1 MTTTKLNRRRF
12 LAAMGIGSAAAAAAA
27 VANRKGDENSKRKS
41 TAVPSGKGYQLTE
54 HVRRYYET
62 TKV

>member
-1 MTTTKLNRRRF
+1 MTTSKLNRRKF
-12 LAAMGIGSAAAAAAA
+12 LTAMGLGGAAVAAA
-27 VANRKGDENSKRKS
+27 VATGQGGESKKQKP
-41 TAVPSGKGYQLTE
+41 AAAQGKGYQLTE

>member
-1 MTTTKLNRRRF
+1 MKATRLNRRQF
-12 LAAMGIGSAAAAAAA
+12 LTTVGIGGAAAAAA
-27 VANRKGDENSKRKS
+27 VATRQASEGAQQKPASSRQ
-41 TAVPSGKGYQLTE
+41 GKGYQVTE

>member
-1 MTTTKLNRRRF
+1 MTTSKLNRRRF
-12 LAAMGIGSAAAAAAA
+12 LTAIGLGGAAAAAA
-27 VANRKGDENSKRKS
+27 VVARQGGE
-41 TAVPSGKGYQLTE
+41 PGKQKPAAASQGRGYQLTE

>member
-1 MTTTKLNRRRF
+1 MSTRLSRRKF
-12 LAAMGIGSAAAAAAA
+12 LATVGVGGAAAAA
-27 VANRKGDENSKRKS
+27 VVVTKGGEQKARSENGQAARQ
-41 TAVPSGKGYQLTE
+41 GQGYQLTE

>member
-1 MTTTKLNRRRF
+1 MTTRKLNRRRF
-12 LAAMGIGSAAAAAAA
+12 LTALGIGGAAAAAA
-27 VANRKGDENSKRKS
+27 VVTREGGETRKQKP
-41 TAVPSGKGYQLTE
+41 AAAPQGKGYQLTE

>member
-12 LAAMGIGSAAAAAAA
+12 LTAMGLGSVAAAAA
-27 VANRKGDENSKRKS
+27 VVTRQGGENTDKK
-41 TAVPSGKGYQLTE
+41 TAATSQGKGYQLTE

>member
-1 MTTTKLNRRRF
+1 MTTSKLNRRKF
-12 LAAMGIGSAAAAAAA
+12 LTAMGIGSAAAAAAVVTRQA
-27 VANRKGDENSKRKS
+27 GENNKKKPAAAAQGR
-41 TAVPSGKGYQLTE
+41 GYQLTE

>member
-1 MTTTKLNRRRF
+1 MTTSKLNRRRF
-12 LAAMGIGSAAAAAAA
+12 LAAMGLGSAAAAAA
-27 VANRKGDENSKRKS
+27 VATRKS
-41 TAVPSGKGYQLTE
+41 DEPAQPKGTTVASGKGYQLTE

>member
-27 VANRKGDENSKRKS
+27 VATRQGGEDAKRKS
-41 TAVPSGKGYQLTE
+41 AAAPSGKGYQLTE

>member
-1 MTTTKLNRRRF
+1 MIDKLSRRKF
-12 LAAMGIGSAAAAAAA
+12 FTAVGAGGAVAAAA
-27 VANRKGDENSKRKS
+27 VVASKGNDERKAEGGQAERQ
-41 TAVPSGKGYQLTE
+41 GQGYQLTE

>member
-1 MTTTKLNRRRF
+1 MTTSKLNRRKF
-12 LAAMGIGSAAAAAAA
+12 LAAIGVGSAAAAAAV
-27 VANRKGDENSKRKS
+27 VASRPEAHGAKRKS
-41 TAVPSGKGYQLTE
+41 ASAPSGKGYHLTE

>member
-1 MTTTKLNRRRF
+1 MTTSKLNRRRF
-12 LAAMGIGSAAAAAAA
+12 LTAMGIGSAAAAAAVVTRQGA
-27 VANRKGDENSKRKS
+27 ETRKQKP
-41 TAVPSGKGYQLTE
+41 AAAPQGKGYQLTE

>member
-1 MTTTKLNRRRF
+1 MSTKMSRRTF
-12 LAAMGIGSAAAAAAA
+12 FAAAAAGGVAAAAA
-27 VANRKGDENSKRKS
+27 VATKS
-41 TAVPSGKGYQLTE
+41 PEGEKAAEAGKPRHGQGYHVTE